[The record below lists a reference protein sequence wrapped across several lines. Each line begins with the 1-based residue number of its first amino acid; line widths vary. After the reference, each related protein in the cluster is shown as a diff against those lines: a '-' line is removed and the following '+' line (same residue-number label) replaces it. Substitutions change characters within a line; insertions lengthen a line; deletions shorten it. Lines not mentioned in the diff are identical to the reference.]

1 MKTMRV
7 CLNKYWLMLLLLV
20 LGCGGGRKLA
30 KNPQPIG
37 FVPFVCADVSGAPED
52 ANRQFVRAIQ
62 SSGTLI
68 LYPLD
73 SIPGFWNLAQMRTVK
88 DSAAQWVVTGRVD
101 YENQAPEK
109 GSKIPFLLHK
119 PGSAISLKMTY
130 RLFNREKDGWADIG
144 EIVVKKK
151 KPGDYQWLEYNPA
164 DPSLSLNARER
175 QLLRDAVYQ
184 EAADKMVKQIAKIMK
199 IK

>member
-1 MKTMRV
+1 MKIMRV
-7 CLNKYWLMLLLLV
+7 SLNKYLLVLLLLI

-37 FVPFVCADVSGAPED
+37 FVPFTSANVAGAPED
-52 ANRQFVRAIQ
+52 INSQLVRAIQ
-62 SSGTLI
+62 SSGILI
-68 LYPLD
+68 LHPVD
-73 SIPGFWNLAQMRTVK
+73 SIPGFWNLAQMQVVK

-109 GSKIPFLLHK
+109 GSKIPFLLNK
-119 PGSAISLKMTY
+119 PGSAISVKITY
-130 RLFNREKDGWADIG
+130 RLYNREKGGWADIG

-151 KPGDYQWLEYNPA
+151 KPGDYQLLEYNPA

-184 EAADKMVKQIAKIMK
+184 EAANKLLKQIAKKMK